1 MKNIRITNN
10 SDEMIKIA
18 KELVQINQSKY
29 SDDVIK
35 IIKQSV
41 KSHLLNESD
50 DEIEKMFW
58 LSIYYYW
65 VYGCTVDEFFY
76 YRLYEKN
83 YAEIK
88 EYVLAHERVL
98 YLQQL
103 NREEDAYLLNNKYE
117 TYKLFKDYFLRDVVL
132 IKTED
137 DLSSFLDFSKKH
149 PEFVVKPVD
158 SGCGHGVHKGS
169 VVNLSDKEIVEYF
182 HSLLV
187 EAGQNSNK
195 YGRNSQKALLLEE
208 IIKQADELSIIHPAS
223 VNGIRIV
230 TLRIDNVV
238 KIYQAWWKIGS
249 GGQFV
254 TSAVYG
260 TMDAGIDI
268 DTGVVDTPGVTEK
281 LEIREYHPDTGI
293 RIVGYQIPKWN
304 ELIQTVKRMA
314 ERLSTISYV
323 GWDMVLTKKGWCVM
337 EGNFRGDFMWQ
348 MYRNKGCKKEFENII
363 GWKLDKEFWWKE

>member
-1 MKNIRITNN
+1 MENIKITNN
-10 SDEMIKIA
+10 SEEMIQIA
-18 KELVQINQSKY
+18 KELVRINQSKY
-29 SDDVIK
+29 SDKVIK
-35 IIKQSV
+35 IIRQSV
-41 KSHLLNESD
+41 KSHLLNKSE
-50 DEIEKMFW
+50 DEIEKTFW

-76 YRLYEKN
+76 YRLFEKS
-83 YAEIK
+83 YKEIK

-117 TYKLFKDYFLRDVVL
+117 TYKLLKDYFLRDVVL

-137 DLSSFLDFSKKH
+137 DLPSFLEFSKKH
-149 PEFVVKPVD
+149 NEFVVKPVD
-158 SGCGHGVHKGS
+158 SGCGHGVHRGS
-169 VVNLSDKEIVEYF
+169 VVNLSEKEIVDYF
-182 HSLLV
+182 YSLIL
-187 EAGQNSNK
+187 EAEQNTNK
-195 YGRNSQKALLLEE
+195 YGRNGQKALLLEE
-208 IIKQADELSIIHPAS
+208 IIAQVNELSVIHPAS

-230 TLRIDNVV
+230 TLRINNAV
-238 KIYQAWWKIGS
+238 KIYQAWWKIGC

-260 TMDAGIDI
+260 TMDAGIDV

-314 ERLSTISYV
+314 ELLPTISYV

-363 GWKLDKEFWWKE
+363 GWKLEKDFWWK